1 MMVQEE
7 RSRQIMSAARSG
19 VAAAGNAYSASRAGY
34 GNYTTPGGRT
44 GTFSSPTAAV
54 IAIAKH
60 ADSKNPPP
68 DGLDLV

>member
-19 VAAAGNAYSASRAGY
+19 VAAGNAYSASRAGY